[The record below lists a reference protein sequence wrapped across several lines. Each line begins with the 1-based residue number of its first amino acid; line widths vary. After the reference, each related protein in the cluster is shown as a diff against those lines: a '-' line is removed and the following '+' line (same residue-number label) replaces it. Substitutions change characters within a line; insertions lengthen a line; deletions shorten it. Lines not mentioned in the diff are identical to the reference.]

1 MKDNIYSMAFGGKRY
16 RYSPKETLNREICNV
31 GLYEYNTVR
40 QCGERE
46 PSPPHTFLRK
56 GSKAMIRLLLPFFY
70 SPQGGQMARPMTF
83 NDRISIRLTKR
94 QRRELERLAGGRD
107 KIAPF
112 LRGLISTLATQHEKP
127 DREPMAS
134 RQGA

>member
-1 MKDNIYSMAFGGKRY
+1 MA
-16 RYSPKETLNREICNV
+16 ICYV
-31 GLYEYNTVR
+31 GLYGYNSVR
-40 QCGERE
+40 QRGVRE
-46 PSPPHTFLRK
+46 PSPPHTFSPK
-56 GSKAMIRLLLPFFY
+56 GSKTMIRLLLPFFYY

-112 LRGLISTLATQHEKP
+112 LRGLISTLATQHEKQS
-127 DREPMAS
+127 REHFAS